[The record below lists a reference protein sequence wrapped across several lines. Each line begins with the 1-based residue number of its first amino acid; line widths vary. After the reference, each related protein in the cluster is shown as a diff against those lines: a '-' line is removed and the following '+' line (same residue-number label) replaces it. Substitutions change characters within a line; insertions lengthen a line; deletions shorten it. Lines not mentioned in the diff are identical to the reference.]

1 VTDEEREEIRKSA
14 LGIGVECTLSALG
27 GNTNKYLAYLGAL
40 AGIERMLE
48 ILGELKLRKE
58 VDDLGSELGQLAG
71 EEAKLEP
78 EMVKGFELN

>member
-1 VTDEEREEIRKSA
+1 MTDKERDEICKSA

-27 GNTNKYLAYLGAL
+27 GNTNKFFAYLGAL
-40 AGIERMLE
+40 AGIEKMLE

-58 VDDLGSELGQLAG
+58 VDDLGSELGQLARKD
-71 EEAKLEP
+71 AKLDP